1 MQGIII
7 EYTALHD
14 RKVTNLQLYDVYTVL
29 VIVVSYDG
37 MSICYAMPPI
47 TSIWPSHPW
56 FPALA
61 ASLANMSP
69 NTKIM
74 KRTSHPE

>member
-37 MSICYAMPPI
+37 MSIYMLCYA
-47 TSIWPSHPW
+47 SHHIHM
-56 FPALA
+56 AI
-61 ASLANMSP
+61 ASLVPCPRSLARQHVAKHQNNEKDLAS
-69 NTKIM
+69 
-74 KRTSHPE
+74 